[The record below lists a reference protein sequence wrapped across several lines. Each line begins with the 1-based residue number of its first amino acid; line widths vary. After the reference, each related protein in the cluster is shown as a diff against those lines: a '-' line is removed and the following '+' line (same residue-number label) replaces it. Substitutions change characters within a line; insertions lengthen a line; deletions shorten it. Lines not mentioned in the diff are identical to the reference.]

1 MRNRIKKR
9 KKTSLHRDMGT
20 VGQVGK
26 GKKKEAEMLENKGR
40 MRESGTIRYTSNK
53 NRGTT
58 QEHLDRIHGSL
69 PSLRWNT

>member
-1 MRNRIKKR
+1 
-9 KKTSLHRDMGT
+9 MG
-20 VGQVGK
+20 QLGK
-26 GKKKEAEMLENKGR
+26 GKKKETEMLEKKGW

-58 QEHLDRIHGSL
+58 QEHLDRIHDSL